1 MEIRFAVLQMRQAL
15 RQRAIRLIGVA
26 AIVAT
31 AVAISIVAFYW
42 LPIVR
47 DYERTAAMSA
57 EARRQIA
64 AAVDAQAL
72 ARAFHA
78 AGPEVDRLE
87 AKLNA
92 KGGQAALVQDI
103 AQLAARH
110 RLKVLSETYDAGK
123 PRDGYVPLT
132 LTLSMHG
139 PYAGVRGFLT
149 QLPALPQ
156 WISVQEATLDRA
168 DDGGIKV
175 QLRLLSYRRMEA
187 GA

>member
-1 MEIRFAVLQMRQAL
+1 MEMRFAVLQMRQAL
-15 RQRAIRLIGVA
+15 RQRPIRLIGVA

-31 AVAISIVAFYW
+31 AVAISIVVFYW

-57 EARRQIA
+57 QAQRQVA
-64 AAVDAQAL
+64 AAVDANAIE
-72 ARAFHA
+72 RAVRI
-78 AGPEVDRLE
+78 AGPDVERLE
-87 AKLNA
+87 AKLKA
-92 KGGQAALVQDI
+92 KGGQAALVHDI

-123 PRDGYVPLT
+123 PRDGYAPLT
-132 LTLSMHG
+132 LTLGMRG

-149 QLPALPQ
+149 QLPTLPQ
-156 WISVQEATLDRA
+156 WVSVQEATLDRA

-187 GA
+187 GV